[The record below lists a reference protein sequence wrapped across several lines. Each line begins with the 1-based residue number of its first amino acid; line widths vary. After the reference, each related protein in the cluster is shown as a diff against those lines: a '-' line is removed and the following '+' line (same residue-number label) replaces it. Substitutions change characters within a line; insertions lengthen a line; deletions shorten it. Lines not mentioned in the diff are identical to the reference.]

1 MLSAIRFPSIAF
13 TRTLTLS
20 PLLNTFLGFSIR
32 PQLISEMWSRPSAPP
47 KSTNAPK
54 SVTFFTVPSTVWPTS
69 SFAKSSSCIF
79 FFFSM
84 ISSLQLPIILCFFGL
99 NSVTINST
107 SCPLY
112 FSRFFSYTSD
122 TRLAGINTLVW
133 STTTLNPPVEISVT
147 TAFNTVLFSN
157 ASSRTLLPLSA
168 CSLRT
173 ESWTWPSPSFILT
186 TLASISSPTFTRSHR
201 FAFGMLVNSL
211 RLMTASA
218 LYPIFRTISSSFTAI
233 TWPDTTAPWL
243 IATSFC
249 SLNNCPN
256 SSDMV

>member
-1 MLSAIRFPSIAF
+1 M
-13 TRTLTLS
+13 
-20 PLLNTFLGFSIR
+20 
-32 PQLISEMWSRPSAPP
+32 
-47 KSTNAPK
+47 NAPK
-54 SVTFFTVPSTVWPTS
+54 SVTFFTVPSILSPTLIFANS
-69 SFAKSSSCIF
+69 SFCFSARSSTRSCLL
-79 FFFSM
+79 S
-84 ISSLQLPIILCFFGL
+84 PITRFLLGL
-99 NSVTINST
+99 NSLITNSI
-107 SCPLY
+107 SCPWYLLR
-112 FSRFFSYTSD
+112 SFSYVSE
-122 TRLAGINTLVW
+122 TRLAGMNTLAS